1 MGVDPNCRGFNFHM
15 IAPTYLH
22 LHYTF
27 PDLYDIYRMFG
38 HIHVLLQLQ
47 SIVSFTMRS
56 ASKHFVL
63 ITFTASQLVVF
74 ATLCSLPSVGSFC
87 SADRFCDGGED
98 DKEYMHKNMEES
110 IKIERA
116 KRERE
121 VLVEELVRKQFED
134 FPSPEVTLEQLE
146 DERQR

>member
-15 IAPTYLH
+15 IPPTYIYITAFLIS
-22 LHYTF
+22 T
-27 PDLYDIYRMFG
+27 IYRMFG

-47 SIVSFTMRS
+47 SIVSFTMRR

-98 DKEYMHKNMEES
+98 DKENVHKNLEES

-121 VLVEELVRKQFED
+121 VVVEELVRRQFED

-146 DERQR
+146 EERQR

>member
-1 MGVDPNCRGFNFHM
+1 
-15 IAPTYLH
+15 
-22 LHYTF
+22 
-27 PDLYDIYRMFG
+27 MFG

-98 DKEYMHKNMEES
+98 DKENVHKNLEES

-121 VLVEELVRKQFED
+121 VVVEELVRRQFED

-146 DERQR
+146 EERQR

>member
-15 IAPTYLH
+15 IAPTYIYITAFLIS
-22 LHYTF
+22 T
-27 PDLYDIYRMFG
+27 IYRMFG

-47 SIVSFTMRS
+47 SIVSFTMRR

-98 DKEYMHKNMEES
+98 DKEYLHKNLEES

>member
-1 MGVDPNCRGFNFHM
+1 
-15 IAPTYLH
+15 
-22 LHYTF
+22 
-27 PDLYDIYRMFG
+27 
-38 HIHVLLQLQ
+38 
-47 SIVSFTMRS
+47 MRR

-63 ITFTASQLVVF
+63 ITSTASQLVVL
-74 ATLCSLPSVGSFC
+74 ATLCSLSSVGSFC

-98 DKEYMHKNMEES
+98 DKENVHKNLEES

-121 VLVEELVRKQFED
+121 VEELVRKQFED

>member
-1 MGVDPNCRGFNFHM
+1 MGVHPNCRGFNFHM
-15 IAPTYLH
+15 IAPTYIYITAFLIS
-22 LHYTF
+22 T
-27 PDLYDIYRMFG
+27 IYRMFG

-47 SIVSFTMRS
+47 SIVSFTMRR

-87 SADRFCDGGED
+87 SADRFCED
-98 DKEYMHKNMEES
+98 DKENVHKNLEES

-121 VLVEELVRKQFED
+121 VVVEELVRRQFED

-146 DERQR
+146 EERQR

>member
-15 IAPTYLH
+15 IAPTYIYITAFLIS
-22 LHYTF
+22 T
-27 PDLYDIYRMFG
+27 IYRMFG

-47 SIVSFTMRS
+47 SIVAFTMRR

-98 DKEYMHKNMEES
+98 DKENVHKNLEES

-121 VLVEELVRKQFED
+121 VEELVRKQFED

>member
-15 IAPTYLH
+15 IAPTYIYITAFLIS
-22 LHYTF
+22 T
-27 PDLYDIYRMFG
+27 IYRMFE

-98 DKEYMHKNMEES
+98 DKENVHKNLEES

-121 VLVEELVRKQFED
+121 VVVEELVRRQFED

-146 DERQR
+146 EERQR